1 MKRFVALLAMTTAFS
16 AAAQDKPF
24 AIAIHGGAGTI
35 TRASMTPGREAAYR
49 AALVEALEAGRRVLA
64 ANGTSLDAVV
74 AAVKVMEDSPLFNAG
89 RGAVFTHEG
98 TNEMDAS
105 IMDGNG
111 RRAGA
116 VAGVTV
122 VRNPI
127 DAARAVMDKS
137 RHVLLAGKG
146 AELFA
151 KEQGLAIVEPTYFWT
166 QERWDQL
173 QKAKERDRIP
183 LDHDAPAADA
193 AKKAAAVAE
202 DEKYG
207 TVGAVALDRAGN
219 LAAATSTGGLT
230 NKRFGRI
237 GDSPIVGGGTW
248 AENESV
254 AVSATGTGE
263 MFIRGVAAYDIAARV
278 KYPGAKPHP
287 AADEAR
293 EEGRKPGGRGGGRK
307 LGGGGGVIGLDRS
320 GQAVFSFTAEGMYR
334 GIAKGDAKPEVQIY
348 R

>member
-1 MKRFVALLAMTTAFS
+1 MKRLVAFLAMTAALS
-16 AAAQDKPF
+16 ATAQDKPF
-24 AIAIHGGAGTI
+24 AIAIHGGSGTI
-35 TRASMTPGREAAYR
+35 TRATLTPEREAAYR
-49 AALVEALEAGRRVLA
+49 AVLTEALEAGRKVLA

-74 AAVKVMEDSPLFNAG
+74 AAVKIMEDSPLFNAG
-89 RGAVFTHEG
+89 KGAVFTHEG

-127 DAARAVMDKS
+127 EAARAVMDKS
-137 RHVLLAGKG
+137 RHVMMAGKG

-151 KEQGLAIVEPTYFWT
+151 KDQGLAIVDPKYFWT

-183 LDHDAPAADA
+183 LDHDAP
-193 AKKAAAVAE
+193 KKTSALEE
-202 DEKYG
+202 DEKFG
-207 TVGAVALDRAGN
+207 TVGAVALDKTGN
-219 LAAATSTGGLT
+219 LAAATSTGGLN
-230 NKRFGRI
+230 NKRFGRV
-237 GDSPIVGGGTW
+237 GDSPIVGAGTW

-278 KYPGAKPHP
+278 KYKGATAQQ
-287 AADEAR
+287 AADDALATV
-293 EEGRKPGGRGGGRK
+293 KALGGRGG
-307 LGGGGGVIGLDRS
+307 VIVLDRT
-320 GQAVFSFTAEGMYR
+320 GNAVFSFTTEGMYR
-334 GIAKGDAKPEVQIY
+334 GLAKGDAKPEVLIY

>member
-1 MKRFVALLAMTTAFS
+1 MKRLAILLAMTTALS

-24 AIAIHGGAGTI
+24 VIAIHGGAGTI
-35 TRASMTPGREAAYR
+35 TRASLTPEREASYR
-49 AALVEALEAGRRVLA
+49 AVLAEALEAGRRVLA

-89 RGAVFTHEG
+89 KGAVFTHEG
-98 TNEMDAS
+98 TNGMDAS
-105 IMDGNG
+105 IMDGKD

-116 VAGVTV
+116 VAAVTV

-127 DAARAVMDKS
+127 EAARAVMDRS
-137 RHVLLAGKG
+137 RHVMMAGKG

-151 KEQGLAIVEPTYFWT
+151 KEQGLAIVEPKYFWT

-173 QKAKERDRIP
+173 QRAKERDRLQ
-183 LDHDAPAADA
+183 LDHDAPAKTSALE
-193 AKKAAAVAE
+193 E
-202 DEKYG
+202 DEKFG

-230 NKRFGRI
+230 NKRFGRV
-237 GDSPIVGGGTW
+237 GDSPIVGAGTW

-278 KYPGAKPHP
+278 KYKGTSPQR
-287 AADEAR
+287 AADEAL
-293 EEGRKPGGRGGGRK
+293 EQVKSLGGRGG
-307 LGGGGGVIGLDRS
+307 VIVLDRAGS
-320 GQAVFSFTAEGMYR
+320 AVFSFNTEGMYR
-334 GIAKGDAKPEVQIY
+334 GVAKGDAKPEVHIY

>member
-1 MKRFVALLAMTTAFS
+1 MKRLVALLAMTTTLA

-35 TRASMTPGREAAYR
+35 TRASMTPVREAAYR
-49 AALVEALEAGRRVLA
+49 AALVEALEAGRKVLA
-64 ANGTSLDAVV
+64 ADGTSLDAVV

-98 TNEMDAS
+98 ANEMDAS

-116 VAGVTV
+116 VAGVTI

-127 DAARAVMDKS
+127 EAARAVMDKS
-137 RHVLLAGKG
+137 RHVLMAGRG
-146 AELFA
+146 AEQFA
-151 KEQGLAIVEPTYFWT
+151 SEQGLALVDPKYFWT

-173 QKAKERDRIP
+173 QRAKERDRLP
-183 LDHDAPAADA
+183 LDHDAPAKTSALE
-193 AKKAAAVAE
+193 E

-230 NKRFGRI
+230 NKRFGRV
-237 GDSPIVGGGTW
+237 GDSPIVGAGTW
-248 AENESV
+248 AENDSV

-278 KYPGAKPHP
+278 KYAKATPQQ
-287 AADEAR
+287 AADAALEQV
-293 EEGRKPGGRGGGRK
+293 KSIGGRGG
-307 LGGGGGVIGLDRS
+307 VIVLDRT
-320 GQAVFSFTAEGMYR
+320 GQAVFSFNTEGMYR
-334 GIAKGDAKPEVQIY
+334 GLAKGDAKPEVQIY

>member
-1 MKRFVALLAMTTAFS
+1 MKRFVAFLAMTAALSATA
-16 AAAQDKPF
+16 QTRPF
-24 AIAIHGGAGTI
+24 AIAIHGGSGTI
-35 TRASMTPGREAAYR
+35 TRATLTPEREAAYR
-49 AALVEALEAGRRVLA
+49 AALTEALEAGRKVLA
-64 ANGTSLDAVV
+64 AEGTSLDAVV
-74 AAVKVMEDSPLFNAG
+74 AAVKIMEDSPLFNAG
-89 RGAVFTHEG
+89 KGAVFTHEG

-127 DAARAVMDKS
+127 EAARAVMDKS
-137 RHVLLAGKG
+137 RHVMMAGKG
-146 AELFA
+146 AESFA
-151 KEQGLAIVEPTYFWT
+151 KDQGLAIVDPKHFWT

-173 QKAKERDRIP
+173 QKAKERDRMP
-183 LDHDAPAADA
+183 MDHDAP
-193 AKKAAAVAE
+193 KKTSALAE
-202 DEKYG
+202 DEKFG

-219 LAAATSTGGLT
+219 LAAATSTGGIT
-230 NKRFGRI
+230 NKRFGRV
-237 GDSPIVGGGTW
+237 GDSPIVGAGTW

-278 KYPGAKPHP
+278 KYKGATAQQ
-287 AADEAR
+287 AADDALATV
-293 EEGRKPGGRGGGRK
+293 KSLGGRGG
-307 LGGGGGVIGLDRS
+307 VIVLDRS
-320 GQAVFSFTAEGMYR
+320 GSAVFSFTTEGMYR
-334 GIAKGDAKPEVQIY
+334 GVAKGDAKPEVLIY

>member
-1 MKRFVALLAMTTAFS
+1 MKRLLVLLAMTTTL

-24 AIAIHGGAGTI
+24 AIAIHGGSGTI
-35 TRASMTPGREAAYR
+35 TRATLTPEREAAYR
-49 AALVEALEAGRRVLA
+49 SVLAEALEAGRRVLVA
-64 ANGTSLDAVV
+64 DGTSVDAVV

-89 RGAVFTHEG
+89 KGAVFTHEG

-116 VAGVTV
+116 VAGVTTV
-122 VRNPI
+122 KNPVT
-127 DAARAVMDKS
+127 AARAVMERS
-137 RHVLLAGKG
+137 RHVMMAGKG
-146 AELFA
+146 AEQFA
-151 KEQGLAIVEPTYFWT
+151 KEQGLEIVAPKYFWT

-173 QKAKERDRIP
+173 QKAKERDRLP
-183 LDHDAPAADA
+183 LDHDAPGKTSAL
-193 AKKAAAVAE
+193 AE
-202 DEKYG
+202 DEKFG
-207 TVGAVALDRAGN
+207 TVGAVALDKAGN

-230 NKRFGRI
+230 NKRFGRV
-237 GDSPIVGGGTW
+237 GDSPIVGAGTW

-278 KYPGAKPHP
+278 KYAKATPQQ
-287 AADEAR
+287 AADAALAQV
-293 EEGRKPGGRGGGRK
+293 KAIGGRGG
-307 LGGGGGVIGLDRS
+307 VIVLDRA
-320 GQAVFSFTAEGMYR
+320 GNAVFSFTTEGMYR
-334 GIAKGDAKPEVQIY
+334 GLAKGDAKPEVQIY